1 MWPKYS
7 YTITQQKILYRVY
20 RLEQILPWEITKDP
34 ALWILCGDTAPQ
46 LNYGHYRSKWVSR
59 HFYFSSWI
67 ERGRKMLWCSG
78 TAAFNGL
85 CVSPAFACCMLCRH
99 VIQSNMKKRYICVA
113 YICLCCS
120 EISFLSLAGIR
131 KSPVPVLDWWGC
143 GEILQPSIPP
153 LAAVLP
159 AGVKAGLFPSTGNL
173 GYSPCCFFSGFP
185 PCVPWAAGMVMWLHE
200 RW

>member
-1 MWPKYS
+1 M
-7 YTITQQKILYRVY
+7 
-20 RLEQILPWEITKDP
+20 
-34 ALWILCGDTAPQ
+34 
-46 LNYGHYRSKWVSR
+46 SR

-85 CVSPAFACCMLCRH
+85 CVSPAFTCCMLCRH

-159 AGVKAGLFPSTGNL
+159 AGVKAGLFPSKRGIWVTVLAVSSLDFLLVCPGQQ
-173 GYSPCCFFSGFP
+173 G
-185 PCVPWAAGMVMWLHE
+185 WLCDCTSDDKVSE
-200 RW
+200 VW